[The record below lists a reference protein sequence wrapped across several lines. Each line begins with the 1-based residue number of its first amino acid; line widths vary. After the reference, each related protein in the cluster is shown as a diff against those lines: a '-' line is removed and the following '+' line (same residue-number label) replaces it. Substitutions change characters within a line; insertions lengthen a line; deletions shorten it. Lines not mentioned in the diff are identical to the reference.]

1 MIVVSDAS
9 PLIGLAAV
17 GELRVLRDLYREV
30 LIPEQVFAEA
40 STPGRPGASEI
51 AGAPWIRRR
60 SVEDLGLVE
69 RLMIELDRGEAE
81 AIALA
86 VETRA
91 DALLLDER
99 RARRVAGSLGVP
111 VTGVL
116 AVLVQAKSQGLVPAV
131 GPIIDR
137 MSAAVAFRI
146 STSLYHATLRA
157 AGE

>member
-1 MIVVSDAS
+1 MVD
-9 PLIGLAAV
+9 
-17 GELRVLRDLYREV
+17 
-30 LIPEQVFAEA
+30 
-40 STPGRPGASEI
+40 
-51 AGAPWIRRR
+51 
-60 SVEDLGLVE
+60 
-69 RLMIELDRGEAE
+69 LDRGEAE

-116 AVLVQAKSQGLVPAV
+116 AVLVLAKTQGLVPAV

-146 STSLYHATLRA
+146 SPSLYDATLRA